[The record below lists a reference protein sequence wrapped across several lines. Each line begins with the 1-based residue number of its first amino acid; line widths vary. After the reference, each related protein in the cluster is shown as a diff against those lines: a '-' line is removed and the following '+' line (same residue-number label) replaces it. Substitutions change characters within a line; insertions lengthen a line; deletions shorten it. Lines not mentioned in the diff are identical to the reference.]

1 MTSIFSSLKMRIL
14 LGIYIFVM
22 ISIPIGAY
30 LASEQTT
37 FKSKAQE
44 VKPTQGPIK
53 TTPKPISPAKQISD
67 PPPSPTPESDSD
79 SKSLPTTSFGPTL
92 SLKVSLEGRS
102 TGNFAGRLFVGIA
115 EGKISIN
122 PKFLLSFTVDLPAS
136 GEYMGL
142 SLAGLNPGTTYSAL
156 VKGSS
161 QLAKAVEFVM
171 SPTVTNLNNGEIVS
185 LLSGDLNEDNTVN
198 TSDYSIAQKIVG
210 LTSKSSNWNE
220 NTDINKDGIINTLD
234 LAFITKNFGKIGDS
248 GAWTSPLPKTA
259 TPSAELN
266 TSTNPPVGSTGNS
279 SGYWIWVPK

>member
-1 MTSIFSSLKMRIL
+1 MASIFSSLKMRIL
-14 LGIYIFVM
+14 LGTYIFVI
-22 ISIPIGAY
+22 ISIPAGAY
-30 LASEQTT
+30 LASEQAT

-44 VKPTQGPIK
+44 VKPTQDPIK
-53 TTPKPISPAKQISD
+53 ATPKPISKPAKQISD
-67 PPPSPTPESDSD
+67 PSPSPTSESD
-79 SKSLPTTSFGPTL
+79 SKSLLTTSFGPTL

-102 TGNFAGRLFVGIA
+102 AGNLSGRLFVGIA

-122 PKFLLSFTVDLPAS
+122 PKFLLSFTVNLPAS

-171 SPTVTNLNNGEIVS
+171 SPTVTNLNDGEVVS
-185 LLSGDLNEDNTVN
+185 LLSGDLNEDNTIN

-210 LTSKSSNWNE
+210 LTTKSSNWNE

-248 GAWTSPLPKTA
+248 GTWTSPLPKTA
-259 TPSAELN
+259 TPS
-266 TSTNPPVGSTGNS
+266 GSLTPQDLPDGS
-279 SGYWIWVPK
+279 QGYWLWVPGF